1 MNITR
6 EEIGTLNE
14 ILKIN
19 LTPEDYT
26 EKVESELK
34 KYQKSMNLPGFRPG
48 HVPVGLVKK
57 RYGKSILIDELNKIV
72 SGSIESFITE
82 QKLDLLGSPIPQ
94 PSNDSINNWDAPG
107 NFEFIFEIGLA
118 PQFSLTLPPSKTFT

>member
-1 MNITR
+1 MKF
-6 EEIGTLNE
+6 
-14 ILKIN
+14 LKIN

-72 SGSIESFITE
+72 SGSIESYITE
-82 QKLDLLGSPIPQ
+82 QNLICLEVQFLSLLTIALTIGIHQ
-94 PSNDSINNWDAPG
+94 VISNL
-107 NFEFIFEIGLA
+107 FL
-118 PQFSLTLPPSKTFT
+118 K